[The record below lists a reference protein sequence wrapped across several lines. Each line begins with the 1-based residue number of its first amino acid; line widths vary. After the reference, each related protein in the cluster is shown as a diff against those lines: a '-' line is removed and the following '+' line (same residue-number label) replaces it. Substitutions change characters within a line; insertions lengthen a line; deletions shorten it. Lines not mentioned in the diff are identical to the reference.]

1 MDAVRQKKPLVRGRW
16 ALKLAAFANKVALS
30 RRLAIGL
37 AIAAVATGILTY
49 INLTESPLGADPRT
63 NLALIIL
70 DLVIVLPLAGL
81 IAFRIVRLWSAR
93 RQGKAGSRLHARLVL
108 LFSIIA
114 VTPAIIVAVFSAVM
128 FEFGI
133 QAWFNSRVGTALR
146 ESLNITEKYVDEHII
161 ALRTDVRNLGSDIN
175 GYALELMSDPRRLP
189 SYVSRR
195 SRERGID
202 GASVFDERGRV
213 LVNNVASFSP
223 SNEKAG
229 TLRAAISRI
238 RKDGDIVVIA
248 RRGEANIRAIMR
260 LTIFFD
266 SNLYL
271 YVSRPIEPTLR
282 AHMQRMRGAV
292 DEYLKLEGQ
301 RSGFQ
306 IGFFLLY
313 AVVSLLLLLA
323 AIWLG
328 LYFANQ
334 LVRPISELINASQR
348 IGQGDLSVRVPTS
361 GRDEIASLSKSFN
374 KMTGDL
380 ETNREELIEA
390 NRQVDARRAFTE
402 KVLEGVTAGV
412 IGLDDEQ
419 RINLPNRSASD
430 LLGVDLDQKIG
441 QPISD
446 VVPEFAAIMKD
457 VARNP
462 GRRHRGEV
470 VVQLNDR
477 SRTLMVQLA
486 AEQLAS
492 EIVGYVFTFDDIT
505 DLQQAQR
512 TAAWADV
519 ARRIAHEIKN
529 PLTPI
534 QLSAERLRR
543 KYLKEIKTDP
553 EIFETCTDTIIRQV
567 DDIGRL
573 VSEFSSFARMPAPR
587 MKRNDLD
594 ELCRQAVFLQKTAHP
609 KIRYHYEKQ
618 AGPLWINCD
627 GHQISQALTNLLQN
641 AANAIEEQDPTQGAD
656 ATDGTITLSLTDGE
670 NGVTLTIT
678 DTGPGLPPDMIH
690 RLTEPY
696 VTTRSKGTGL
706 GLAIVRKIMEDHGG
720 ELRLKNNAVRARK
733 AASGKASS
741 TGQGATISMVFPASV
756 RATGDADTVETDA

>member
-1 MDAVRQKKPLVRGRW
+1 M
-16 ALKLAAFANKVALS
+16 LKLAAFANRVALS

-49 INLTESPLGADPRT
+49 INLTESPLGADPGT

-146 ESLNITEKYVDEHII
+146 ESLNITEKYIDEHII
-161 ALRTDVRNLGSDIN
+161 ALRTDVRNLGGDIN
-175 GYALELMSDPRRLP
+175 GFALELMSNPRRLP
-189 SYVSRR
+189 AYMNRR
-195 SRERGID
+195 ARERGIV

-213 LVNNVASFSP
+213 LVSNVGSFSP
-223 SNEKAG
+223 NNEKPAN
-229 TLRAAISRI
+229 LRAAISRI

-282 AHMQRMRGAV
+282 AHMVRMRGAI

-334 LVRPISELINASQR
+334 LVRPISELIVASQKV
-348 IGQGDLSVRVPTS
+348 GQGDLGVRVPIS

-374 KMTGDL
+374 RMTGDL
-380 ETNREELIEA
+380 QMNREELIEA

-412 IGLDDEQ
+412 IGLDAEQ
-419 RINLPNRSASD
+419 RINLPNRSASGF
-430 LLGVDLDQKIG
+430 LGVDLDEKIG
-441 QPISD
+441 QHISD
-446 VVPEFAAIMKD
+446 VVPEFADMMKD
-457 VARNP
+457 VVRNP
-462 GRRHRGEV
+462 SRRHRGEV
-470 VVQLNDR
+470 VVRRNDR

-543 KYLKEIKTDP
+543 KYLKQIKTDP
-553 EIFETCTDTIIRQV
+553 EVFETCTDTIIRQV

-587 MKRNDLD
+587 IKRNDLD
-594 ELCRQAVFLQKTAHP
+594 ELCRQALFLQKTAHP
-609 KIRYHYEKQ
+609 TVGYDYEKQ
-618 AGPLWINCD
+618 DGPLWINCD

-641 AANAIEEQDPTQGAD
+641 AANAIEEQEGSPASANKSANETTGKKGA
-656 ATDGTITLSLTDGE
+656 IVLSLIESET
-670 NGVTLTIT
+670 GVKVSVT
-678 DTGPGLPPDMIH
+678 DTGPGLPADMIH

-696 VTTRSKGTGL
+696 VTTRAKGTGL

-720 ELRLKNNAVRARK
+720 ELHLKNNAGSAGGG
-733 AASGKASS
+733 AASAGK
-741 TGQGATISMVFPASV
+741 GATISMVFPASV
-756 RATGDADTVETDA
+756 RATDDADAAVAEA